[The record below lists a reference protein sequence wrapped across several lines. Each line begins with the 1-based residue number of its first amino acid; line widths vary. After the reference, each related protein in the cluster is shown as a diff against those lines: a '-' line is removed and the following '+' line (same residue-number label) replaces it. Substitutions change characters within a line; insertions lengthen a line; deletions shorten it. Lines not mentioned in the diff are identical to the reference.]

1 MIRIALGGHLRTA
14 TIVALAGGLFSAA
27 VLGGDD
33 AGTAATGA
41 GQKQQQKVTVEPYK
55 ARPAPSY
62 RVSLK
67 DGRLF
72 FLTKLDETGSGYVL
86 HTLEG
91 EDIEVD
97 KSEVENIVDL
107 EKK

>member
-1 MIRIALGGHLRTA
+1 MIRNAIARPPLAAVVMVALGAAALSANALGG
-14 TIVALAGGLFSAA
+14 GSGAA
-27 VLGGDD
+27 ASDTVQ
-33 AGTAATGA
+33 
-41 GQKQQQKVTVEPYK
+41 GQQNKVTVEPYK
-55 ARPAPSY
+55 SRPAPSY

-72 FLTKLDETGSGYVL
+72 FLTKLDETDSGYVL

-97 KSEVENIVDL
+97 ESEVDNIVEL
-107 EKK
+107 EKQ